1 MSYKLEGIHFML
13 PTPFKQDQSTDIES
27 FEPLIELANTSGCV
41 GVVCLG
47 VMGESSRLSDAERV
61 QVMQT
66 VLSMS
71 KARQLSVVVGV
82 SSESIH
88 LVCERAK
95 EAETL
100 GADALMIAPS
110 RLAKPNEAFLEQYYT
125 SVHDACDI
133 PIIIQD
139 YPAESGIFMSPEIIA
154 KLNQKLER
162 AHYLKLE
169 DSPTPPKI
177 TRIAELTGDKLGI
190 FGGLGGSF
198 LFEELQRGAI
208 GTMTGFAYP
217 EVLVAMYNCIKSGN
231 PERAREIF
239 YAWVPY
245 IRYENQP
252 GIGLA
257 IRKHAMAKRGV
268 LSESIVRSPTPALDA
283 ATVQELDDILANIPS
298 IDDL

>member
-217 EVLVAMYNCIKSGN
+217 EVKATPFTVDELVLGVSVALELCPVIAFAPLNAVRLPLLSVPTSGN
-231 PERAREIF
+231 L
-239 YAWVPY
+239 V
-245 IRYENQP
+245 
-252 GIGLA
+252 
-257 IRKHAMAKRGV
+257 
-268 LSESIVRSPTPALDA
+268 
-283 ATVQELDDILANIPS
+283 
-298 IDDL
+298 